1 MKLTASNLDLP
12 FNADESALRLLI
24 GAATKL
30 PAESI
35 ENVRPVRRS
44 LDARDKNDIRFIYTA
59 EFEIAD
65 KDYNRN
71 YTRFAKNV
79 TKAQEKPVIAEKV
92 GEAPQPAPFVV
103 VGAGP
108 AGLFAAHTLAVRG
121 YKVVLIERGKPIDER
136 RQSVEAFWSGGSLDP
151 ESNIMFG
158 EGGAGAFSDGKL
170 TTRIKDARA
179 DIVTE
184 TLVTFGAP
192 EKIAVEAKPHVGTD
206 VLRTVVRNIRRA
218 IEEAGGE
225 VRFNSKLTGIETKD
239 GQVAAAIVNGSEKL
253 PCCAVILAIGQA
265 ARDTY
270 RMLFDMGVEITAK
283 PFAVGVT
290 IEHPQQ
296 FINRSQFG
304 KFAGHP
310 RLGAAEYRLTARS
323 GSRGV
328 YTFCMCPGGF
338 VVASSSDEGE
348 VVTNGMS
355 YAARDGR
362 NANSGIIVQVNPQDL
377 GGAPFCGVEF
387 QQKLEKAAFRL
398 GGGDYSAPAER
409 VADFLAGNEPQA
421 FAGVTPT
428 YRPQAVPRDLRKC
441 LPGTVR
447 KGIAE
452 GLIAFGR
459 QIKGFDMGDAVLTA
473 PETRT
478 SAPVRIMRDEAGEA
492 TRLRGLYPVGEG
504 AGYAGGIVSAAV
516 DGVKAAERLIALYRP
531 EEGSI

>member
-1 MKLTASNLDLP
+1 MLHASGLP
-12 FNADESALRLLI
+12 
-24 GAATKL
+24 
-30 PAESI
+30 
-35 ENVRPVRRS
+35 
-44 LDARDKNDIRFIYTA
+44 
-59 EFEIAD
+59 
-65 KDYNRN
+65 
-71 YTRFAKNV
+71 
-79 TKAQEKPVIAEKV
+79 
-92 GEAPQPAPFVV
+92 
-103 VGAGP
+103 
-108 AGLFAAHTLAVRG
+108 
-121 YKVVLIERGKPIDER
+121 
-136 RQSVEAFWSGGSLDP
+136 
-151 ESNIMFG
+151 M
-158 EGGAGAFSDGKL
+158 
-170 TTRIKDARA
+170 
-179 DIVTE
+179 
-184 TLVTFGAP
+184 
-192 EKIAVEAKPHVGTD
+192 EAKP
-206 VLRTVVRNIRRA
+206 
-218 IEEAGGE
+218 
-225 VRFNSKLTGIETKD
+225 FS
-239 GQVAAAIVNGSEKL
+239 
-253 PCCAVILAIGQA
+253 
-265 ARDTY
+265 
-270 RMLFDMGVEITAK
+270 MG
-283 PFAVGVT
+283 FR
-290 IEHPQQ
+290 IEHRQRDLDRTQ
-296 FINRSQFG
+296 YGS
-304 KFAGHP
+304 FAGM
-310 RLGAAEYRLTARS
+310 RSLGPAPYKLAVHLPDGT
-323 GSRGV
+323 GV
-328 YTFCMCPGGF
+328 YTFCMCPGGY
-338 VVASSSDEGE
+338 VIAAASETGG